1 MAPVSA
7 RQVRGSGPD
16 LPECQSPIGKPE
28 LPEGWQSYASTSDDS
43 FVRQHWPP
51 FLPKPTPT
59 PETLFTFE
67 RRGRTITCE
76 LRYSE
81 YGIEAVFL
89 EDGFLFYSHLFAT
102 KTLAVLWAEGERAA
116 VERGADI

>member
-1 MAPVSA
+1 LGTPLLVHCPLRSHPSA
-7 RQVRGSGPD
+7 AARGS
-16 LPECQSPIGKPE
+16 LRHS
-28 LPEGWQSYASTSDDS
+28 
-43 FVRQHWPP
+43 
-51 FLPKPTPT
+51 
-59 PETLFTFE
+59 TLFTFE

-81 YGIEAVFL
+81 YGVEAVFL